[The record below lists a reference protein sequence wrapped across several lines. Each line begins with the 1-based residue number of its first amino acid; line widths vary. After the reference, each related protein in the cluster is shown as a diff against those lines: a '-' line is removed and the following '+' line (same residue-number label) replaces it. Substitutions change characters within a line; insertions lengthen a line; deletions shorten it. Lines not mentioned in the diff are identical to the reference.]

1 MQIGISQ
8 RDPKFTLDEKT
19 YIAATKALGFNP
31 RSSTPQRTSQ
41 VAER

>member
-19 YIAATKALGFNP
+19 YIAAATGG
-31 RSSTPQRTSQ
+31 
-41 VAER
+41 ERRDGGSIEKVKL